1 MPFWPGDKFSEIADW
16 CGIVGLLV
24 TAFLTVT
31 ATQLRQRFKHQDAL
45 KEDLAV
51 VIDYCSRLLDVIPDY
66 TSSGVI
72 IEGHIAWVEGK
83 LGRLKSNM
91 KKNDQDTVNEV
102 LIAIAEYRKA
112 RSEQNLVTVFSRMKK
127 LAAELESRVREL
139 PWEA

>member
-1 MPFWPGDKFSEIADW
+1 MSPK
-16 CGIVGLLV
+16 
-24 TAFLTVT
+24 LTEEH
-31 ATQLRQRFKHQDAL
+31 AKHQDAL

-66 TSSGVI
+66 TSSGVV

>member
-1 MPFWPGDKFSEIADW
+1 
-16 CGIVGLLV
+16 
-24 TAFLTVT
+24 
-31 ATQLRQRFKHQDAL
+31 
-45 KEDLAV
+45 
-51 VIDYCSRLLDVIPDY
+51 
-66 TSSGVI
+66 
-72 IEGHIAWVEGK
+72 
-83 LGRLKSNM
+83 M